1 MTLNAVKM
9 TAGQIAEINYEAEAA
24 YPKEACGLITGLKIN
39 SDVLRVVKIVPAQN
53 ILASE
58 TSHRFEVDPR
68 TRINLEKEI
77 RRTDASLI
85 AHYHSHPDHPAL
97 PSSTDLQNVHEPNL
111 IWLIV
116 SVNAGK
122 AQDIKAHKYVDRIS
136 GFREIKVLIC

>member
-1 MTLNAVKM
+1 MNIISAIRIIKTNLN
-9 TAGQIAEINYEAEAA
+9 I
-24 YPKEACGLITGLKIN
+24 
-39 SDVLRVVKIVPAQN
+39 SPAKN
-53 ILASE
+53 ILAPD
-58 TSHRFEVDPR
+58 TNHRFEVDPR

-77 RRTDASLI
+77 RGTEENLI

-122 AQDIKAHKYVDRIS
+122 AQDIKAHKYFDRIS
-136 GFREIKVLIC
+136 GFREIKILIGLVKTFK

>member
-1 MTLNAVKM
+1 MTLNAIRLTSDQVSK
-9 TAGQIAEINYEAEAA
+9 INYEAEVA
-24 YPKEACGLITGLKIN
+24 YPLEACGLITGLKIN
-39 SDVLRVVKIVPAQN
+39 SHILKVIKIVPAQN
-53 ILASE
+53 ILVSE
-58 TSHRFEVDPR
+58 ANHRFEVDPR

-77 RRTDASLI
+77 RGTEEHLI

-122 AQDIKAHKYVDRIS
+122 AEDIKAHHFCDGKS
-136 GFREIKVLIC
+136 GFREITILID